1 MNPRPS
7 ISHRLTRPFSRV
19 TSSGFFLPQIDGL
32 RFVAILAVFLF
43 HLGIFV
49 KAKSPVLPGA
59 GWADA
64 LLGHVIDKGDLGVQL
79 FFVISGFILAL
90 PFAAHFLEGRPPGR
104 LGSYYLRRLTRL
116 EPPYF
121 INLAL
126 IVTLLVFVN
135 HQPAGELLPDLFASA
150 GYVSYLTMGHPSLI
164 NSVAWSL
171 EVEVQFYLLAPV
183 LSLVFCI
190 GSASARRA
198 TIAVAMLAG
207 VILQQGLGFT
217 EKTLLG
223 NLQYFMAGFFLCD
236 LYLSRWKRNLSARWG
251 WDLGALL
258 AWIAM
263 GAAHRLGAAWAWSLP
278 VLILIAYCGAFR
290 GAIFAK
296 VLGNP
301 WPATIGGMCYTIY
314 LYHYFLISLAG
325 RFTAHWLPTASYPL
339 AVLVQFFLITPIVL
353 AGCGVLFV
361 IFERPFMNPEWPAR
375 MGIVQRKKL
384 RCYSS
389 REQGGGMKTSRFS
402 DTALLFN
409 LATDVEHPILGFSTQ
424 WIRELAARVGSID
437 VITMRAG
444 VIDVPSNV
452 RVHSVGKEHGYSEPR
467 RVLEFYRHLFRILR
481 TQRIDGCFS
490 HMMPPFSVLGGPIL
504 RARRIPLVTW
514 YAHPNLTLWVRL
526 AHFFSNRMVTSLPH
540 AYPYRKDKLSV
551 IGQGIDTALF
561 APSPN
566 AVASDDLVLC
576 VGRISRVKN
585 HPTLLRAAAFLR
597 IPFRLVILG
606 ATAGADDEIYARELK
621 QLASELGLEDSV
633 TFASPVPRGEL
644 PEHYRRCAVHVNLT
658 PAGFGD
664 KVAWEAMSCG
674 RPCLVANDDFRE
686 TVGCYEKEL
695 LFRGGDPTDLARK
708 LRSLLNRTSAQRD
721 EIGLYLREQ
730 VERLHSLPRLATRV
744 LDELQP
750 LRPNR
755 APAFPQR
762 VTPEEECPC

>member
-1 MNPRPS
+1 MSESRKIIPALRPRVGRAACEHVSAKLNPASNTAGHVAIWRKLVARKRAETHRRGRSPLHHCGENAMNPRPS

-49 KAKSPVLPGA
+49 KAKSPASPGA

-90 PFAAHFLEGRPPGR
+90 PFAAHFLEGRPRGR

-135 HQPAGELLPDLFASA
+135 HRPAGELLPNLFASA

-171 EVEVQFYLLAPV
+171 EVEVQFYLLAPI

-198 TIAVAMLAG
+198 TIFAAMLAG

-251 WDLGALL
+251 WDIGALL

-353 AGCGVLFV
+353 AGCAVLFV

-384 RCYSS
+384 RCCSS
-389 REQGGGMKTSRFS
+389 REQGSGTKTSHFRTRRDRRGSVRTSGAAPLTAAAGRTDSRRTRSLLIETAAAPQPHIMKNGNSTSYSYALCTKYRTTARLLRDEAGTLLDIGSRDCILQKFLPPGQLSYFS
-402 DTALLFN
+402 ADVAPGLDYQIDLEKPLPFDDGAFDHVVALDVLEHVDNIHTALAEVLRITRCTATIALPNAASIRHRLSFLLRGRMGTDKYDLPPERRPDRHHWLTIRPQIDHFIRANAPRHGFAVKAQIAERESGALRPIATLSLALGLHFGGLFSARSIYH
-409 LATDVEHPILGFSTQ
+409 LARAKKTRVESRCESLSG
-424 WIRELAARVGSID
+424 ELCTAARV
-437 VITMRAG
+437 
-444 VIDVPSNV
+444 
-452 RVHSVGKEHGYSEPR
+452 
-467 RVLEFYRHLFRILR
+467 
-481 TQRIDGCFS
+481 
-490 HMMPPFSVLGGPIL
+490 
-504 RARRIPLVTW
+504 
-514 YAHPNLTLWVRL
+514 
-526 AHFFSNRMVTSLPH
+526 
-540 AYPYRKDKLSV
+540 
-551 IGQGIDTALF
+551 
-561 APSPN
+561 
-566 AVASDDLVLC
+566 
-576 VGRISRVKN
+576 
-585 HPTLLRAAAFLR
+585 
-597 IPFRLVILG
+597 
-606 ATAGADDEIYARELK
+606 
-621 QLASELGLEDSV
+621 
-633 TFASPVPRGEL
+633 
-644 PEHYRRCAVHVNLT
+644 
-658 PAGFGD
+658 
-664 KVAWEAMSCG
+664 
-674 RPCLVANDDFRE
+674 
-686 TVGCYEKEL
+686 
-695 LFRGGDPTDLARK
+695 
-708 LRSLLNRTSAQRD
+708 
-721 EIGLYLREQ
+721 
-730 VERLHSLPRLATRV
+730 
-744 LDELQP
+744 
-750 LRPNR
+750 
-755 APAFPQR
+755 
-762 VTPEEECPC
+762 

>member
-1 MNPRPS
+1 
-7 ISHRLTRPFSRV
+7 
-19 TSSGFFLPQIDGL
+19 
-32 RFVAILAVFLF
+32 
-43 HLGIFV
+43 V
-49 KAKSPVLPGA
+49 KAKSPALPGA

-90 PFAAHFLEGRPPGR
+90 PFAAHFLEGRPPRR

-135 HQPAGELLPDLFASA
+135 HQPAGELLPNLFASA

-301 WPATIGGMCYTIY
+301 WPVTIGGMCYTIY

-361 IFERPFMNPEWPAR
+361 IF
-375 MGIVQRKKL
+375 
-384 RCYSS
+384 
-389 REQGGGMKTSRFS
+389 
-402 DTALLFN
+402 
-409 LATDVEHPILGFSTQ
+409 
-424 WIRELAARVGSID
+424 
-437 VITMRAG
+437 
-444 VIDVPSNV
+444 
-452 RVHSVGKEHGYSEPR
+452 
-467 RVLEFYRHLFRILR
+467 
-481 TQRIDGCFS
+481 
-490 HMMPPFSVLGGPIL
+490 
-504 RARRIPLVTW
+504 
-514 YAHPNLTLWVRL
+514 
-526 AHFFSNRMVTSLPH
+526 
-540 AYPYRKDKLSV
+540 
-551 IGQGIDTALF
+551 
-561 APSPN
+561 
-566 AVASDDLVLC
+566 
-576 VGRISRVKN
+576 
-585 HPTLLRAAAFLR
+585 
-597 IPFRLVILG
+597 
-606 ATAGADDEIYARELK
+606 
-621 QLASELGLEDSV
+621 
-633 TFASPVPRGEL
+633 
-644 PEHYRRCAVHVNLT
+644 
-658 PAGFGD
+658 
-664 KVAWEAMSCG
+664 
-674 RPCLVANDDFRE
+674 
-686 TVGCYEKEL
+686 
-695 LFRGGDPTDLARK
+695 
-708 LRSLLNRTSAQRD
+708 
-721 EIGLYLREQ
+721 
-730 VERLHSLPRLATRV
+730 
-744 LDELQP
+744 
-750 LRPNR
+750 
-755 APAFPQR
+755 
-762 VTPEEECPC
+762 